1 VTCIP
6 SVAALACATMVA
18 PPLLDGDLAAFR
30 AATKAVRCGRLIDG
44 RGGLIRNALII
55 IDGDRIQS
63 VTTGGD
69 AANLDVIDLGNLTVI
84 PGLIDVHT
92 HMTYASDP
100 EWSRRPVRP
109 PGFVLFLAQSNARKT
124 LEAGVTT
131 VRDLNAED
139 YGDVAL
145 RDLINLGLLSGPRMF
160 VSGHGLHTTRNPSRP
175 GTVTVDPG
183 LADGVPAVMR
193 VVRELIAGGV
203 DWVKVFG
210 STGGGEDVS
219 GRQTFTYDEMKAAV
233 DLTHQLGKRIA
244 IHSYGPSGARDAVRA
259 GTDSLEHAVDL
270 DDQTLAG
277 MVTQGTFYVP
287 TIDHNRYYLEH
298 GKEWGYTAGY
308 EQRLQ
313 AFIDRN
319 VETLRRAVKAGVRVA
334 MGSDAL
340 YGIFGENTRELA
352 WFVKAGMTPAQA
364 LATAT
369 GNAAMLLGKEK
380 ELGAVAPGYY
390 ADLVAVDD
398 DPLADIEAVINRVR
412 WVMKGGEVV
421 VDKRTPPPR
430 HRVSQPE
437 RTPPPASRRF
447 GGRRFD
453 RLREPIHVGR

>member
-1 VTCIP
+1 MVGLSP
-6 SVAALACATMVA
+6 LRPGGASQARPAT
-18 PPLLDGDLAAFR
+18 
-30 AATKAVRCGRLIDG
+30 TAVRCARLIDG
-44 RGGLIRNALII
+44 RGGTVENALIV
-55 IDGDRIQS
+55 IDGDRIRS
-63 VTTGGD
+63 VTSGG
-69 AANLDVIDLGNLTVI
+69 AAPANVEVIDLGTLTVV

-131 VRDLNAED
+131 VRDLNAD
-139 YGDVAL
+139 DFGDVAL
-145 RDLINLGLLSGPRMF
+145 RDLVNLGLMTGPRMF
-160 VSGHGLHTTRNPSRP
+160 VSGHGLHTTRKPSTP
-175 GTVTVDPG
+175 GTVTIDPG
-183 LADGVPAVMR
+183 LADGIPAVMR
-193 VVRELIAGGV
+193 VVRELVAGGV

-210 STGGGEDVS
+210 STGGGDDMS

-270 DDQTLAG
+270 DDETIAE
-277 MVTQGTFYVP
+277 MAKRGTFYVP
-287 TIDHNRYYLEH
+287 TIDHNRFYLEH
-298 GKEWGYTAGY
+298 GKEWGFGAGY

-313 AFIDRN
+313 NFIDRN

-340 YGIFGENTRELA
+340 YGMFGENTRELA

-369 GNAAMLLGKEK
+369 TNPALLLGKEN

-390 ADLVAVDD
+390 ADLTAVDG
-398 DPLADIEAVINRVR
+398 DPLADIDVVISRVR
-412 WVMKGGEVV
+412 WVMKGGAVV
-421 VDKRTPPPR
+421 ADKRI
-430 HRVSQPE
+430 
-437 RTPPPASRRF
+437 PASRD
-447 GGRRFD
+447 GTGKAIQAPLAD
-453 RLREPIHVGR
+453 LTPGAIHLLLATSH